1 MSPGIPTSVEIKKKL
16 PQPKYSTTN
25 PEGAEKNVLA
35 SPIIEDNRAY
45 CVPEYSFLHKT
56 DK

>member
-1 MSPGIPTSVEIKKKL
+1 MIPGIPINVEIKKKF
-16 PQPKYSTTN
+16 PQPKYSTIK
-25 PEGAEKNVLA
+25 PEGADKNVRA
-35 SPIIEDNRAY
+35 RPITEDKSAY